1 MCNECQDV
9 SLMSKNLS
17 DITILN
23 VWDVHYCYII
33 NEISKNKAIDL
44 LQNIDLTEKSGTLQT
59 IKTKKL
65 KMFLGRY
72 KNR

>member
-23 VWDVHYCYII
+23 VW
-33 NEISKNKAIDL
+33 EKISKNKAIDL

-59 IKTKKL
+59 IRTKKL
-65 KMFLGRY
+65 KMFLGRH

>member
-23 VWDVHYCYII
+23 VW
-33 NEISKNKAIDL
+33 EKISKNKAIDL

-65 KMFLGRY
+65 KMFLGRH